1 MRATSGELH
10 FRFFPRCLKL
20 AIWICFSSF
29 CARSSRSALFMRT
42 HKEAVVYV
50 CARLCVLVVLCLD
63 VRRDVSAFTRYDFPP
78 NSLFFPTAKWEL
90 NWRPDRF
97 CALAL
102 DNDESAFNTDFCLSL
117 I

>member
-1 MRATSGELH
+1 MRATSGEMH

-50 CARLCVLVVLCLD
+50 CARLCVLVVRLSRCET
-63 VRRDVSAFTRYDFPP
+63 RRERVYEIRFSSKFP
-78 NSLFFPTAKWEL
+78 FFP
-90 NWRPDRF
+90 NG
-97 CALAL
+97 
-102 DNDESAFNTDFCLSL
+102 
-117 I
+117 